1 MPHVQHPVPNVDSA
15 AVCLATDLR
24 RPMTLQHLKRL
35 WQPRR
40 LLFWQMLIFNAFS
53 SACGWALNT
62 MQLNTAGQLLIGG
75 LGLLNVAFGLA
86 AAWALM
92 RDDAR

>member
-1 MPHVQHPVPNVDSA
+1 
-15 AVCLATDLR
+15 
-24 RPMTLQHLKRL
+24 MTLQHLKRL

-40 LLFWQMLIFNAFS
+40 GLFWQMLIFNGLS

-62 MQLNTAGQLLIGG
+62 MSLNAVGQLLIGAV
-75 LGLLNVAFGLA
+75 GLLNVAFGLA

-92 RDDAR
+92 RDDTYDSPAARDDTR